1 MDGLVQRR
9 SCVVG
14 LNSWIGS
21 RIRSHVMH
29 DVRVTDW
36 AQLNHE
42 LFESTWNADIRRFR
56 SNFVYRGMADA
67 GSDLRTSLMNL
78 GGNTRELEFHI
89 LRNFKKYARRDAVRE
104 NNNWEWLALA
114 QHHGAPTRLLDWSYS
129 PYVALH
135 FATTDLGAYTQD
147 GVIWAVNYVEVHNS
161 LPKKLRAVLSEE
173 RSNAFTVEMLESG
186 VASLTELEKLSS
198 DDFAVFLE
206 PPSLDQRIVNQFSIF
221 SLMSRPDV
229 RFDRWLEKEHPE
241 LTRRIIIPA
250 ELKWEA
256 RDKLDQA
263 NITERVLFPG
273 LDGLARWL
281 KRHYTPRG

>member
-1 MDGLVQRR
+1 M
-9 SCVVG
+9 S
-14 LNSWIGS
+14 
-21 RIRSHVMH
+21 
-29 DVRVTDW
+29 
-36 AQLNHE
+36 
-42 LFESTWNADIRRFR
+42 
-56 SNFVYRGMADA
+56 DA
-67 GSDLRTSLMNL
+67 SDDLRTSLMNL

-104 NNNWEWLALA
+104 NNIWEWLALA

-135 FATTDLGAYTQD
+135 FATSGLVADHRD
-147 GVIWAVNYVEVHNS
+147 GVIWAVNYVEVHKY

-186 VASLTELEKLSS
+186 VASLTELEKSS
-198 DDFAVFLE
+198 GEEFALFLE

-221 SLMSRPDV
+221 SLMSRPDT
-229 RFDRWLEKEHPE
+229 RFDCWLEKEHPE
-241 LTRRIIIPA
+241 LARRIIIPA

-273 LDGLARWL
+273 LDGLAKWL
-281 KRHYTPRG
+281 KRHYTPRE

>member
-1 MDGLVQRR
+1 MQ
-9 SCVVG
+9 
-14 LNSWIGS
+14 
-21 RIRSHVMH
+21 
-29 DVRVTDW
+29 DVRVNNW
-36 AQLNHE
+36 AELNHA

-56 SNFVYRGMADA
+56 SNYVYRGMSDA
-67 GSDLRTSLMNL
+67 GDDLRTSLMNL
-78 GGNTRELEFHI
+78 GGNTREVEFHI

-129 PYVALH
+129 PYVSLH
-135 FATTDLGAYTQD
+135 FATANLAKYDCD
-147 GVIWAVNYVEVHNS
+147 GVIWAVDYVSAHKF

-186 VASLTELEKLSS
+186 VASLSELEKLS
-198 DDFAVFLE
+198 DVEFAVFLE

-229 RFDRWLEKEHPE
+229 RLDCWLEKEHPE
-241 LTRRIIIPA
+241 LARRIIIPA

-263 NITERVLFPG
+263 NVTERVLFPG
-273 LDGLARWL
+273 LDGLAKWL
-281 KRHYTPRG
+281 NRHYTPRD